1 MSTDK
6 IILELAEKQA
16 IHELMAHYADR
27 IDANDPAGA
36 AACFAEDGIGV
47 YWQDCV
53 GPKAIEDRLIGIL
66 DRFHATSH
74 HLSNVQIRLNGDT
87 ATAQA
92 YVYAFHRVKADMEN
106 PMHYWGRWVDELA
119 KVDGQWKFK
128 RREVVGIGSINR
140 GADDLDHPGH
150 PGRLSR
156 DGSAPADFLAKADA

>member
-1 MSTDK
+1 MSTER

-16 IHELMAHYADR
+16 IYELMAHYADR

-36 AACFAEDGIGV
+36 AACFAEDGLGV
-47 YWQDCV
+47 YWQDCI
-53 GPKAIEDRLIGIL
+53 GPKAIEERLIGIL

-74 HLSNVQIRLNGDT
+74 HLSNVQIKLTGETT

-106 PMHYWGRWVDELA
+106 PMHYWGRWVDELK
-119 KVDGQWKFK
+119 KVGGEWKFK
-128 RREVVGIGSINR
+128 RREVVGIGSIAR
-140 GADDLDHPGH
+140 GSDDLDHPGH

-156 DGSAPADFLAKADA
+156 EAAKADFG